1 MGVFEMLK
9 QKASALSHSILTRT
23 TMCFSNLVGPLEE
36 IGYYG
41 HPMAYLAP
49 TSYGQPHV
57 SIFFFFFSAKIE
69 SKMSGKQ

>member
-1 MGVFEMLK
+1 MGVIEMLK
-9 QKASALSHSILTRT
+9 QKASALSHSIMTRT

-57 SIFFFFFSAKIE
+57 SNFFFLQKL
-69 SKMSGKQ
+69 KGKWMVNNK